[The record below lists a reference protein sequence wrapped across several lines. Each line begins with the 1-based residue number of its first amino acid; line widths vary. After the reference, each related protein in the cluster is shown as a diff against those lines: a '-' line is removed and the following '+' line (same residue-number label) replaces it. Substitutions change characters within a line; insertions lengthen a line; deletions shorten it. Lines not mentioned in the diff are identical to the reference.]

1 MGTVNRMMA
10 ATSSQTQRMGR
21 KRDLSRN
28 GPILEAALEV
38 LAEFGYERMTTDM
51 VAARARASKATL
63 YRRWPSKAELVVEA
77 VQSLD
82 DGAERTLRDT
92 GSLEGDLAAL
102 IRAPDDASAWMMQIL
117 AGLLSMLPRNPDLA
131 RVVRRRLAEP
141 QIAVMRELLERAQR
155 RGEIAADRN
164 LDVLALVL
172 PAIAAYRLI
181 IDGEQIDRRFA
192 RLVVKEVLAPASL
205 AGA

>member
-1 MGTVNRMMA
+1 MTA
-10 ATSSQTQRMGR
+10 ATDSQTQRMGR

-38 LAEFGYERMTTDM
+38 LAEYGYERMTTDM

-82 DGAERTLRDT
+82 DGVERTLRDT

-102 IRAPDDASAWMMQIL
+102 IRAPDDASAWKLQIM

-131 RVVRRRLAEP
+131 RVVRRRLVEP
-141 QIAVMRELLERAQR
+141 HITIMRELLERAR
-155 RGEIAADRN
+155 SRGEIAADRN

-172 PAIAAYRLI
+172 PAISAYRLI
-181 IDGEQIDRRFA
+181 VDGEHIDRRFA

-205 AGA
+205 A

>member
-1 MGTVNRMMA
+1 MTA
-10 ATSSQTQRMGR
+10 ATDSQTQRMGR

-82 DGAERTLRDT
+82 DGVERTLRDT

-102 IRAPDDASAWMMQIL
+102 IRAPDDASAWKLQIM

-131 RVVRRRLAEP
+131 RVVRRRLVEP
-141 QIAVMRELLERAQR
+141 HITIMRELLERAR
-155 RGEIAADRN
+155 SRGEIAADRN

-172 PAIAAYRLI
+172 PAISAYRLI
-181 IDGEQIDRRFA
+181 VDGEHIDRRFA

-205 AGA
+205 A